1 MAKSTA
7 SRIIIPT
14 SLGENASVDPPR
26 DEVELSVRLRKLAGR
41 TLSGIAQ
48 EQGAVVPADL
58 RRSKGWVGTLLEKAL
73 GATGASRAEPDFPR
87 LGIELKSIP
96 VDEKGRPLES
106 CFVAS
111 LDLAAADPRWETSAV
126 RKKLARVAWVA
137 VQASPRIPLAQRR
150 CGAALL
156 WSPSPEEEAV
166 LRGDYEDIVELLA
179 VGVRVTA
186 RTGRFLQLRPKGRD
200 GKALR
205 WALDEEGA
213 AARTAPRALYLRRS
227 FTEALLARHF
237 TLPA

>member
-1 MAKSTA
+1 MAKITA
-7 SRIIIPT
+7 RKIIMRA
-14 SLGENASVDPPR
+14 SLGENGPVDPPR
-26 DEVELSVRLRKLAGR
+26 DEVELSARLGKLAGR
-41 TLSGIAQ
+41 ALSAIAQ
-48 EQGAVVPADL
+48 EQGVAVPKDL

-87 LGIELKSIP
+87 LGVELKTIP
-96 VDEKGRPLES
+96 VDEKGRPIES

-111 LDLAAADPRWETSAV
+111 LDLADADPRWETSAV

-137 VQASPRIPLAQRR
+137 VQASPRIPLADRR
-150 CGAALL
+150 CGASLL
-156 WSPSPEEEAV
+156 WSPSPEEEAA
-166 LRGDYEDIVELLA
+166 LRGDYQDIVELLA
-179 VGVRVTA
+179 EGVRVTA

-227 FTEALLARHF
+227 FTEALLAKHF
-237 TLPA
+237 ILPG

>member
-7 SRIIIPT
+7 RRIVIAG
-14 SLGENASVDPPR
+14 SLGENAPVEPPR
-26 DEVELSVRLRKLAGR
+26 DEAELTARLRRLAG
-41 TLSGIAQ
+41 LKLGAIAH
-48 EQGAVVPADL
+48 ERGVEVPPDL
-58 RRSKGWVGTLLEKAL
+58 RRSKGWAGTLLEKAL
-73 GATGASRAEPDFPR
+73 GATGSSRAEPDFPA
-87 LGIELKSIP
+87 LGIELKTIP
-96 VDEKGRPLES
+96 VDEKGRPMES

-137 VQASPRIPLAQRR
+137 VQAAERIPLAERR

-156 WSPSPEEEAV
+156 WSPSADEECA
-166 LRGDYEDIVELLA
+166 LRDDYEDIVELLA
-179 VGVRVTA
+179 AGMRVTA
-186 RTGRFLQLRPKGRD
+186 RTGKWLQLRPKGAD

-213 AARTAPRALYLRRS
+213 LARTPPRAFYLRRS
-227 FTEALLARHF
+227 FTEALLAKHF